1 MVLKSVIL
9 RQLYKLILSPSA
21 ESVFFFVSFV
31 LIYIKV
37 GIGKNKDFFFI
48 YVYVCNCMLHV
59 WAHSWSW
66 KGASDP
72 PQLELQYSVSHMGA
86 RNLTQVPR
94 KSSKVS

>member
-1 MVLKSVIL
+1 M
-9 RQLYKLILSPSA
+9 
-21 ESVFFFVSFV
+21 
-31 LIYIKV
+31 
-37 GIGKNKDFFFI
+37 
-48 YVYVCNCMLHV
+48 YVCKCMLHV

-66 KGASDP
+66 KEASDP